1 MTITLYVL
9 EKDNKSSSIRMYS
22 DEVLNMSKKYT
33 NKYTKKSNINSD
45 SVNLDTANYL
55 IIVESPS
62 KCAKIESYLG
72 LNYCCIA
79 SKGHFRGID
88 GLRAIDTKITFE
100 PKFTEIP
107 EKKDHISFMRRTIS
121 KFSKD
126 KIILATDDDREGE
139 AIAWHICDLFG
150 LPVETTPRI
159 IFHEVTKSALQNAIK
174 SPTIINLKLVKAQH
188 ARQVLDIIVGYK
200 VSPMLWKYLYN
211 NNSNSLS
218 AGRCQTPA
226 LRLVYDNH
234 MEKMN
239 KGNLDAY
246 YKTTGTFF
254 DRELKFE
261 LDTEFKTRTEIIHYL
276 KQSIRFNHILSIH
289 KTRETEKS
297 PPKPFHTSRLL
308 QVASNILHISPNETM
323 RLCQQLYQNGYI
335 TYMRTESTKYA
346 KPFLKEIDNFITSEY
361 GNEKYV
367 GKLSELENKET
378 NNPHEAIRVTQ
389 LINRT
394 ISSEEPRLVSMYN
407 LIWKN
412 TVESCMSSALYN
424 SIPIEISGPENTK
437 YKYTHEIPLFMGWKI
452 VNEKKMN
459 TEVQNEA
466 NGLYYFFQTYDNRE
480 VNRSMIESNVYMK
493 NRHSHYTE
501 AGLINKLEE
510 MGIGRPST
518 FSSIVSTIQ
527 ERGYVKRTDIEGVE
541 VDCNNFTLKNYT
553 ICDFHETKTFGNEK
567 NKLSIQP
574 IGQLTIEFLANH
586 YNSLFSYEYSKDM
599 EDRLDNIAN
608 ADDDWS
614 SICRDCSH
622 EIKCLTDKLGK
633 VHKQVYDLDE
643 EHVLLFEKYGPVIQK
658 RDGDN
663 KPEYISV
670 KKTIK
675 IDMEKLK
682 NGKYTLDDLVEIQER
697 NIGSYNDIPVIIKNG
712 KYGIY
717 LQYGDMTESLKDLGK
732 DISDIILDDVLSMLD
747 KPAKDTLPEK
757 NVLRT
762 VTSDISVRK
771 GKFGAYVYYKT
782 PQMKTPK
789 FLNIKKFKG
798 GYLMCDK
805 EILITWLKETYKIS
819 DM

>member
-22 DEVLNMSKKYT
+22 DEVLNMSKQYT
-33 NKYTKKSNINSD
+33 KKYTKKSNTNSD
-45 SVNLDTANYL
+45 SVNLDTAKYL

-72 LNYCCIA
+72 INYCCIA

-323 RLCQQLYQNGYI
+323 RLCQQLY
-335 TYMRTESTKYA
+335 
-346 KPFLKEIDNFITSEY
+346 
-361 GNEKYV
+361 
-367 GKLSELENKET
+367 EN
-378 NNPHEAIRVTQ
+378 
-389 LINRT
+389 
-394 ISSEEPRLVSMYN
+394 
-407 LIWKN
+407 
-412 TVESCMSSALYN
+412 
-424 SIPIEISGPENTK
+424 
-437 YKYTHEIPLFMGWKI
+437 
-452 VNEKKMN
+452 
-459 TEVQNEA
+459 A
-466 NGLYYFFQTYDNRE
+466 N
-480 VNRSMIESNVYMK
+480 
-493 NRHSHYTE
+493 
-501 AGLINKLEE
+501 
-510 MGIGRPST
+510 
-518 FSSIVSTIQ
+518 
-527 ERGYVKRTDIEGVE
+527 
-541 VDCNNFTLKNYT
+541 
-553 ICDFHETKTFGNEK
+553 
-567 NKLSIQP
+567 
-574 IGQLTIEFLANH
+574 
-586 YNSLFSYEYSKDM
+586 
-599 EDRLDNIAN
+599 
-608 ADDDWS
+608 
-614 SICRDCSH
+614 
-622 EIKCLTDKLGK
+622 
-633 VHKQVYDLDE
+633 
-643 EHVLLFEKYGPVIQK
+643 
-658 RDGDN
+658 
-663 KPEYISV
+663 
-670 KKTIK
+670 
-675 IDMEKLK
+675 
-682 NGKYTLDDLVEIQER
+682 
-697 NIGSYNDIPVIIKNG
+697 
-712 KYGIY
+712 
-717 LQYGDMTESLKDLGK
+717 
-732 DISDIILDDVLSMLD
+732 
-747 KPAKDTLPEK
+747 
-757 NVLRT
+757 
-762 VTSDISVRK
+762 
-771 GKFGAYVYYKT
+771 
-782 PQMKTPK
+782 
-789 FLNIKKFKG
+789 
-798 GYLMCDK
+798 
-805 EILITWLKETYKIS
+805 
-819 DM
+819 